1 MLYRM
6 LSVERAWEMSA
17 RGLRKPRQI
26 FLTKSPLLAQK
37 VGENYQKL
45 AASFATASWTREEIR
60 HQATMPDEDQALRMV
75 HSDDITN
82 FRSDLP
88 TKFSAVRDEGFPL
101 FLTFDK
107 VYDAPNEGL
116 CTCTDVQLLS
126 SCRCSKLMFDHECL
140 KLPTVL
146 CLSLEW
152 PGRQKLPHTLTS
164 CVTAGHTAQ
173 QVSRQDSVS

>member
-1 MLYRM
+1 M

-17 RGLRKPRQI
+17 QGLRKPRQI

-37 VGENYQKL
+37 VGENYRKL
-45 AASFATASWTREEIR
+45 AASFATASWTPEDIR

-88 TKFSAVRDEGFPL
+88 TKFSAVRDEVFPL

-107 VYDAPNEGL
+107 VHHAQNEGF

-126 SCRCSKLMFDHECL
+126 SCRCLKLMFDHECL
-140 KLPTVL
+140 KLLTVL
-146 CLSLEW
+146 YLSLER
-152 PGRQKLPHTLTS
+152 PSRQKLPHTSTL
-164 CVTAGHTAQ
+164 CVTVGRTAQ